1 MSLDLVQ
8 KKGNFAEAIYSGC
21 MAYRYALRVEL
32 DGEGLDV
39 VFICLNPST
48 ADHDKPDPTVTRCIN
63 RCNSMGA
70 SSFTMLNIFAYRATD
85 PGDMKKQA
93 DPVGHW
99 NDRIIYANALRAGRI
114 VYAWGNHGKFKN
126 RSETVKLLTRN
137 MRDKTYYLKATKTGE
152 FYHPLYVGYK
162 TGFTKL

>member
-1 MSLDLVQ
+1 MSIDIVQ
-8 KKGNFAEAIYSGC
+8 KNGDFAEAIYSGC
-21 MAYRYALRVEL
+21 LKYRYSLRVKLEG
-32 DGEGLDV
+32 DGLAV

-63 RCNSMGA
+63 RCNSIGA

-85 PGDMKKQA
+85 PREMKKQA
-93 DPVGHW
+93 DPVGLW
-99 NDRIIYANALRAGRI
+99 NDKMIYLNALRAGMI
-114 VYAWGNHGKFKN
+114 VYAWGNHGEFKN
-126 RSETVKLLTRN
+126 RSESVRWLVGS
-137 MRDKTYYLKATKTGE
+137 MRDKIYYLKATKTGE